1 MSAQHLKT
9 ASGASRSLARSR
21 PRYGEFAVKTIL
33 LMAAMVSIA
42 TTVGIVAA
50 LLEPTIEFFG
60 EVSLG
65 EFFGSTTWGPLF
77 NPPSFGVW
85 PVIVATVEITLIA
98 IIVAVPLGLAAAIY
112 LSEYAT
118 PRVRKTFKP
127 VLEVL
132 AGVPTVV
139 FGFFALTFVT
149 PVLQD
154 VFPFLEL
161 EAKNALS
168 AGLLVGVMIIPI
180 VASLSEDS
188 MAAVPNGLREGSYAL
203 GASKM
208 LTSVRVVVPAAF
220 SGIVAAI
227 ILAISRAAGET
238 MIVAIAGGFKSV
250 FTLYPG
256 DEMATMAAFI
266 AQAGSGDAS
275 VGSIAYK
282 TIFAVGSLLFIMTFA
297 MNYVSARLV
306 QKYREVYD

>member
-1 MSAQHLKT
+1 
-9 ASGASRSLARSR
+9 
-21 PRYGEFAVKTIL
+21 
-33 LMAAMVSIA
+33 MA
-42 TTVGIVAA
+42 T
-50 LLEPTIEFFG
+50 L
-60 EVSLG
+60 
-65 EFFGSTTWGPLF
+65 
-77 NPPSFGVW
+77 
-85 PVIVATVEITLIA
+85 EITLIA
-98 IIVAVPLGLAAAIY
+98 IVVAVPLGLATAIY

-118 PRVRKTFKP
+118 PRVRKIFKP

-149 PVLQD
+149 PLLRD

-161 EAKNALS
+161 EAKNGLS

-266 AQAGSGDAS
+266 AQAGSGDAP
-275 VGSIAYK
+275 VGTIAYK

-297 MNYVSARLV
+297 MNYVSARMV

>member
-1 MSAQHLKT
+1 MA
-9 ASGASRSLARSR
+9 ASHRAAAPGTGRSLARSR
-21 PRYGEFAVKTIL
+21 PRYGETVIKAIL
-33 LMAAMVSIA
+33 LLAALVSVA
-42 TTVGIVAA
+42 TTIGIVAA

-60 EVSLG
+60 AVTFG
-65 EFFGSTTWGPLF
+65 EFFGSTSWGPLF
-77 NPPSFGVW
+77 KDPTFGVW
-85 PVIVATVEITLIA
+85 PLIVATLEITLIA
-98 IIVAVPLGLAAAIY
+98 IVVAVPLGLAAAIY

-118 PRVRKTFKP
+118 PRVRKIFKP

-149 PVLQD
+149 PLLRD
-154 VFPFLEL
+154 MFPFLDL
-161 EAKNALS
+161 EAKNALG

-180 VASLSEDS
+180 VASLSEDA
-188 MAAVPNGLREGSYAL
+188 MAAVPNGLREGSFAL

-227 ILAISRAAGET
+227 ILAVSRAAGET

-256 DEMATMAAFI
+256 NEMATMAAFI
-266 AQAGSGDAS
+266 AQAGSGDVS
-275 VGSIAYK
+275 VGTIGYK
-282 TIFAVGSLLFIMTFA
+282 TIFAVGSLLFLMTFA
-297 MNYVSARLV
+297 MNYASARMV

>member
-1 MSAQHLKT
+1 MSAQHRT
-9 ASGASRSLARSR
+9 TVPGAPGSLARSR
-21 PRYGEFAVKTIL
+21 PRYGEFVIKAIL
-33 LMAAMVSIA
+33 LAAAMVSVA
-42 TTVGIVAA
+42 TTIGIVIA
-50 LLEPTIEFFG
+50 LLEPTIEFFAS
-60 EVSLG
+60 VSLG
-65 EFFGSTTWGPLF
+65 EFFGSTNWGPLF
-77 NPPSFGVW
+77 NPPAFGVW
-85 PVIVATVEITLIA
+85 PLIVATVEITLIA
-98 IIVAVPLGLAAAIY
+98 VVVAVPLGLAAAIY
-112 LSEYAT
+112 LSEYASRRT
-118 PRVRKTFKP
+118 RKIFKP

-132 AGVPTVV
+132 AGIPTVV

-149 PVLQD
+149 PLLRD
-154 VFPFLEL
+154 VFPFLDL
-161 EAKNALS
+161 DGKNALA

-220 SGIVAAI
+220 SGIVAAV
-227 ILAISRAAGET
+227 ILAVSRAAGET

-256 DEMATMAAFI
+256 NEMATMAAFI

-282 TIFAVGSLLFIMTFA
+282 TIFAVGSLLFVITFA
-297 MNYVSARLV
+297 MNYLSARMV

>member
-1 MSAQHLKT
+1 M
-9 ASGASRSLARSR
+9 GAAVQPARVRRLADHRRDRGDHADRDPRGRAAR
-21 PRYGEFAVKTIL
+21 PGRRDL
-33 LMAAMVSIA
+33 P
-42 TTVGIVAA
+42 VGVRH
-50 LLEPTIEFFG
+50 
-60 EVSLG
+60 
-65 EFFGSTTWGPLF
+65 
-77 NPPSFGVW
+77 
-85 PVIVATVEITLIA
+85 
-98 IIVAVPLGLAAAIY
+98 
-112 LSEYAT
+112 
-118 PRVRKTFKP
+118 PRVRKIFKP

-139 FGFFALTFVT
+139 FGFFALVFVT
-149 PVLQD
+149 PLLQSW
-154 VFPFLEL
+154 FPFLDL
-161 EAKNALS
+161 EAKNALA

-238 MIVAIAGGFKSV
+238 MIVAIAGGFKAV
-250 FTLYPG
+250 FTFNPTN
-256 DEMATMAAFI
+256 EMSTMAAFI

-297 MNYVSARLV
+297 MNWFSARMV

>member
-1 MSAQHLKT
+1 MSAQHRT
-9 ASGASRSLARSR
+9 TVPGTPVSLARSR
-21 PRYGEFAVKTIL
+21 PRYGESVIKVIL
-33 LMAAMVSIA
+33 LAAAMVSVA
-42 TTVGIVAA
+42 TTIGIVLA
-50 LLEPTIEFFG
+50 LLEPTIEFFAS
-60 EVSLG
+60 VSFG
-65 EFFGSTTWGPLF
+65 EFFGSTDWGPLF
-77 NPPSFGVW
+77 NPPAFGVW
-85 PVIVATVEITLIA
+85 PLIVATVEITLIA
-98 IIVAVPLGLAAAIY
+98 VVVAVPLGLASAIY
-112 LSEYAT
+112 LSEYASHRT
-118 PRVRKTFKP
+118 RKIFKP

-149 PVLQD
+149 PLLRD
-154 VFPFLEL
+154 LFPFLEL
-161 EAKNALS
+161 DGKNALA

-180 VASLSEDS
+180 VASLSEDA

-220 SGIVAAI
+220 SGIVAAV

-256 DEMATMAAFI
+256 DEMSTMAAFI

-282 TIFAVGSLLFIMTFA
+282 TIFAVGSLLFVITFA
-297 MNYVSARLV
+297 MNYLSARMV

>member
-1 MSAQHLKT
+1 MATQQQPT
-9 ASGASRSLARSR
+9 ARGAKSLARSR
-21 PRYGEFAVKTIL
+21 PRYGEHIVKAIL
-33 LMAAMVSIA
+33 LVAALISVA
-42 TTVGIVAA
+42 TTLGIVAA
-50 LLEPTIEFFG
+50 LVEPTIEFFS
-60 EVSLG
+60 EISFAD
-65 EFFGSTTWGPLF
+65 FFGSTTWGPLF
-77 NPPSFGVW
+77 SPPYFGVW
-85 PVIVATVEITLIA
+85 PIIVATLEITLIA
-98 IIVAVPLGLAAAIY
+98 IVVAVPLGLAAAIY
-112 LSEYAT
+112 LSEYAS
-118 PRVRKTFKP
+118 PRVRKIFKP

-139 FGFFALTFVT
+139 FGFFALVFVT
-149 PVLQD
+149 PLLQSW
-154 VFPFLEL
+154 FPFLNL
-161 EAKNALS
+161 EAKNALA

-238 MIVAIAGGFKSV
+238 MIVAIAGGFRSE
-250 FTLYPG
+250 FTFNPAN
-256 DEMATMAAFI
+256 EMSTMAAFI

-275 VGSIAYK
+275 AGSTAYK

-297 MNYVSARLV
+297 MNWFSARLV
-306 QKYREVYD
+306 QKYREVYE

>member
-1 MSAQHLKT
+1 MSVKQSTT
-9 ASGASRSLARSR
+9 ASGAARSLARSR
-21 PRYGEFAVKTIL
+21 PRYGEVAVKVVL
-33 LMAAMVSIA
+33 LAAALVSVA
-42 TTVGIVAA
+42 TTIGIVFA
-50 LLEPTIEFFG
+50 LVEPTIEFFG
-60 EVSLG
+60 SVSIA
-65 EFFGSTTWGPLF
+65 EFFGSTSWGPLF
-77 NPPSFGVW
+77 NPPAFGVW
-85 PVIVATVEITLIA
+85 PLIVATLEITLIA
-98 IIVAVPLGLAAAIY
+98 VVVAVPLGLAAAIY
-112 LSEYAT
+112 LSEYASART
-118 PRVRKTFKP
+118 RKIFKP

-149 PVLQD
+149 PLLRD
-154 VFPFLEL
+154 LLPFLNL

-180 VASLSEDS
+180 VASLSEDA

-208 LTSVRVVVPAAF
+208 ITSVRVVVPAAF
-220 SGIVAAI
+220 SGIVAAV

-282 TIFAVGSLLFIMTFA
+282 TIFAVGSLLFVLTFA
-297 MNYVSARLV
+297 MNYLSARMV

>member
-1 MSAQHLKT
+1 MIK
-9 ASGASRSLARSR
+9 
-21 PRYGEFAVKTIL
+21 VV
-33 LMAAMVSIA
+33 LMAAAMISVA
-42 TTVGIVAA
+42 TTIGIVAA
-50 LLEPTIEFFG
+50 LLEPTIEFFS
-60 EVSLG
+60 EISFG

-77 NPPSFGVW
+77 NPAHFGVW
-85 PVIVATVEITLIA
+85 PIIVATLEITLIA
-98 IIVAVPLGLAAAIY
+98 VVVAVPLGLAAAIY

-118 PRVRKTFKP
+118 PRVRKIFKP

-139 FGFFALTFVT
+139 FGFFALAFVT
-149 PVLQD
+149 PLLRD
-154 VFPFLEL
+154 WFPFLDL
-161 EAKNALS
+161 EAKNALA
-168 AGLLVGVMIIPI
+168 AGLLVGVMIVPI

-220 SGIVAAI
+220 SGIVAAV
-227 ILAISRAAGET
+227 ILAISRAIGET
-238 MIVAIAGGFKSV
+238 MIVAIAGGFKAV
-250 FTLYPG
+250 FTFNPTN
-256 DEMATMAAFI
+256 EMSTMAAFI

-282 TIFAVGSLLFIMTFA
+282 TIFAVGSLLFIMTFV
-297 MNYVSARLV
+297 MNWFSARLV